1 MENKLQELTQKLY
14 NEGVEKAKEEANVI
28 LSEAKSEAEKLK
40 ENAKKDAQKIIEE
53 AEQKSIE
60 IKKNVNT
67 ELGLASKQTVRAVKQ
82 QITDMI
88 VSKVIDEPVKKA
100 FDEDKFIKDII
111 ETVVKNWNPQKNEI
125 INLSVLLPTDKE
137 KELSKYFTAKSGKEL
152 NANLELSFSDSI
164 KGGFKIGPADGSY
177 KISFSE
183 EDFENFF
190 KSYLRPKTIE
200 ILYPGE

>member
-14 NEGVEKAKEEANVI
+14 NEGVEKANVEAEKI
-28 LSEAKSEAEKLK
+28 IAEAKSEAEKLK
-40 ENAKKDAQKIIEE
+40 QDAEKKAQKIVTD
-53 AEQKSIE
+53 AEQKSVE
-60 IKKNVNT
+60 IKKNVEA
-67 ELGLASKQTVRAVKQ
+67 ELTLATKQTVRTVKQ

-88 VSKVIDEPVKKA
+88 VSKVIEEPVKKS
-100 FDEDKFIKDII
+100 FDEVKFVKEII
-111 ETVVKNWNPQKNEI
+111 ETVVKNWDSKKGEAI
-125 INLSVLLPTDKE
+125 DLSVLLPAELE
-137 KELSKYFTAKSGKEL
+137 KEFSSFFTEKSGKEL

-164 KGGFKIGPADGSY
+164 KGGFKVGPADGSY

-200 ILYPGE
+200 MLYPEK